1 MVCCAKVSYVLLS
14 LNQLTGCAPPLARTH
29 TGRQSDPPD
38 PHLSLS
44 PLHRFSLQERS
55 QTVCRGSELFHRFRP
70 GPSRRQ
76 WPLAVEGKLQKLH
89 RAATQYSFLLLH
101 QATRTFFPRA
111 KKSATF
117 CRPVE
122 NHQRK
127 VNALLFSKYQQKITL
142 HETQNSH

>member
-1 MVCCAKVSYVLLS
+1 MLCQGFLCFAKSQSADWL
-14 LNQLTGCAPPLARTH
+14 RTAAGSH
-29 TGRQSDPPD
+29 SHRPAERPTRPSS
-38 PHLSLS
+38 LSLS

-101 QATRTFFPRA
+101 QAARTFFPRA